1 MTQVFIQERSHV
13 NRGFHAL
20 EEGNNV
26 DTTLLLKSFQGV
38 LGDVLI
44 LYRIAVLP
52 YLLFRAVYLKGA
64 TRATAVDSGWR

>member
-26 DTTLLLKSFQGV
+26 DTTLLLEIIPRCSGCRFDLVQNSCSPLSVV
-38 LGDVLI
+38 LGG
-44 LYRIAVLP
+44 
-52 YLLFRAVYLKGA
+52 LFKGA